1 MNLKHIK
8 HIGIAF
14 LLSILLYSCSQEA
27 RSQLRPTPN
36 AYGPRNQLV
45 VVMDDELWKGDVGD
59 TVRYY
64 YGSAY
69 PILPQPEP
77 IFDLTHFTPK
87 ELEEDGFRKELRNF
101 LFVADLSEESSPT
114 TQMLNE
120 DLGSEKIRAAKED
133 VNAST
138 TVAKDRWAK
147 EQLMIFVYSDGKET
161 LKDQLIK
168 TFPAAK
174 KRIDKANSD
183 KIESN
188 VYVSGEN
195 GFVNSEVQE
204 SMSLGMRIPKPFI
217 IAYDEQETI
226 WLRRET
232 PVSSSNIMIHKQPYQ
247 STGQITR
254 ENLKSIQ
261 DSLGKKLVSTDI
273 DGTYMRIND
282 VDLPMLTETI
292 ELNGN
297 YALEARGIWDIVN
310 DYAGGPFVSYLT
322 VNPKTNELIYINAFV
337 HAPGEEKREFMQN
350 LEHIVSTI
358 QF

>member
-8 HIGIAF
+8 YLGIAF
-14 LLSILLYSCSQEA
+14 LLGLLLNSCSQEA

-45 VVMDDELWKGDVGD
+45 VVMDDALWQSDVGD

-77 IFDLTHFTPK
+77 IFDLTHFTPL
-87 ELEEDGFRKELRNF
+87 ELEEDLFRKELRNF
-101 LFVADLSEESSPT
+101 LFVADISDAASPT
-114 TQMLNE
+114 TQMLTK

-133 VNAST
+133 VNSST

-147 EQLMIFVYSDGKET
+147 EQLMIFVYADGKKT
-161 LKDQLIK
+161 LKEQLIK

-174 KRIDKANSD
+174 KRIDKANSE

-195 GFVNSEVQE
+195 GFVNSELQE
-204 SMSLGMRIPKPFI
+204 SMKFGMRIPKPFI
-217 IAYDEQETI
+217 IAHDEDKTM

-232 PVSSSNIMIHKQPYQ
+232 PVSSSNIMIHRQPYT
-247 STGQITR
+247 STG
-254 ENLKSIQ
+254 
-261 DSLGKKLVSTDI
+261 
-273 DGTYMRIND
+273 
-282 VDLPMLTETI
+282 
-292 ELNGN
+292 
-297 YALEARGIWDIVN
+297 
-310 DYAGGPFVSYLT
+310 
-322 VNPKTNELIYINAFV
+322 
-337 HAPGEEKREFMQN
+337 
-350 LEHIVSTI
+350 
-358 QF
+358 